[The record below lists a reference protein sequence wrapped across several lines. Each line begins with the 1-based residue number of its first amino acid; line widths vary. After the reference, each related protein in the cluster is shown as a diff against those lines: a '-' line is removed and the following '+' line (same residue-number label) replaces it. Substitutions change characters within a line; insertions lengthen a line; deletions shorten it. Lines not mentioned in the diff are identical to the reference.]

1 MPNWCTNY
9 IVISGDE
16 NKISLLKN
24 ILEDVPKTIGEETV
38 VFKTLIGKEP
48 TITTEDYEKGGWFD
62 SNVNWFGT
70 KWDVSY
76 NDCQFDFNDDH
87 IIMMPM
93 TAWSP
98 PVRFVSNLCKMYGVT
113 AVMNYDERGCD
124 FCGRATIDI
133 NGEVDDEEYK
143 YNEGMYHFDN
153 EYFWESIVESDLEY
167 ALDEDKTK
175 DQFLLDYPYVNE
187 DDLKELGEMYDEYMI
202 ENLKTENNE

>member
-48 TITTEDYEKGGWFD
+48 TITTEDYEKGGWFN
-62 SNVNWFGT
+62 SNVDWFGT

-167 ALDEDKTK
+167 ALEEGKTK

-202 ENLKTENNE
+202 ENLKTK

>member
-1 MPNWCTNY
+1 MPNWCSNY

-16 NKISLLKN
+16 NKISQLKN
-24 ILEDVPKTIGEETV
+24 IIEDVPKSKEDNRIIFESLIGEATSM
-38 VFKTLIGKEP
+38 
-48 TITTEDYEKGGWFD
+48 D
-62 SNVNWFGT
+62 WFGT

-87 IIMMPM
+87 IIMMPE

-98 PVRFVSNLCKMYGVT
+98 PIGFVSNLCKMYGLA
-113 AVMNYDERGCD
+113 AVMDYSEGGCN

-143 YNEGMYHFDN
+143 YNEGKYHFEND
-153 EYFWESIVESDLEY
+153 YFWESLVESDMEY
-167 ALDEDKTK
+167 ALDEGKTK

-187 DDLKELGEMYDEYMI
+187 DDLKKLEKMYDEYMI
-202 ENLKTENNE
+202 ENLK